1 MKSTLLSFA
10 ASLLFVS
17 MFFTSCKKEG
27 RSSEDFTVET
37 STHSDDQS
45 RFSAEVDAVAN
56 DANVLLESTLSFSG
70 RPGDLNSLICDADI
84 SVDTASNPRTITITY
99 NGNTCL
105 GNRTR
110 TGSIVISMAQAT
122 RWRNAGAAINVTY
135 QNYKVTR
142 TRDNKSITVNGT
154 QTFTNVSGGLLVEL
168 PVRGTIT
175 HTITSSNMSVTFD
188 DGSQRTWQV
197 ARQRTFTFGGNAVT
211 ISVSGTHSE
220 AGVTGIAEWGT
231 NRFGRSFTTV
241 IAEPIVLKSD
251 CSFRA
256 GSGKV
261 VHSTTAYTAS
271 TIFGLDAAGNAT
283 SCPGTGNYY
292 MKISWTGPA
301 GNTRT
306 VILPY

>member
-1 MKSTLLSFA
+1 MKSTLLSFVLTVLA
-10 ASLLFVS
+10 VSLVFS
-17 MFFTSCKKEG
+17 SCKKERG
-27 RSSEDFTVET
+27 SSEDFTTET

-56 DANVLLESTLSFSG
+56 DANLLLESSASFSG
-70 RPGDLNSLICDADI
+70 RPGDLNGLICDA
-84 SVDTASNPRTITITY
+84 SVVIDTAGNARTITITY
-99 NGNTCL
+99 DGTNCL

-110 TGSIVISMAQAT
+110 TGTIVISMAQTT
-122 RWRNAGAAINVTY
+122 RWRNAGASISVTY
-135 QNYKVTR
+135 QNFKVTR

-154 QTFTNVSGGLLVEL
+154 QTFTNVSGGLLIEL
-168 PVRGTIT
+168 PVRGSIT

-197 ARQRTFTFGGNAVT
+197 ARQRVFSLSGAVVSIT
-211 ISVSGTHSE
+211 ISGMHTE
-220 AGVTGIAEWGT
+220 GGVTGIAEWGT
-231 NRFGRSFTTV
+231 NRFGRGFTTV
-241 IAEPIVLKSD
+241 IAEPVVLKSD

-261 VHSTTAYTAS
+261 THSTAAYSAT
-271 TIFGLDAAGNAT
+271 TTLGLDSTGTAT
-283 SCPGTGNYY
+283 TCPGTGNYY
-292 MKISWTGPA
+292 MKISWTGPG